1 MSNINTQPIID
12 LIRAEAKESARKIMQ
27 EAQDRATTIKER
39 SSERLEQMLEK
50 TRLDAQSEGDL
61 LQDRMLRMASLEQRK
76 SLVSRKREL
85 IDDAFTKAIEQLNN
99 LPSEQVA
106 KRMKDM
112 LLAYA
117 KGDETLA
124 VGAVNDSF
132 FTQQFLKDVNDSLK
146 TQNKPGTLTA
156 DNDRVPGVC
165 GLILKD
171 NKSEIY
177 CTFEALLETRREE
190 LESVVADILFPAEQA

>member
-50 TRLDAQSEGDL
+50 TRQDAQSEGDL

-76 SLVSRKREL
+76 SLVSKKREL

-99 LPSEQVA
+99 LPSKQVA

-124 VGAVNDSF
+124 VGAVNDGF
-132 FTQQFLKDVNDSLK
+132 FTEQFLKEVNDSLK
-146 TQNKPGTLTA
+146 AKNKPGTLTA

-177 CTFEALLETRREE
+177 CTFEALLETQREE